1 MGLHKDLSNITGNS
15 FCRCNAV
22 TWTAGFHQG
31 LKASIINNLEWPFTF
46 CNPANNLCAA
56 MLLVVSTTGNK
67 VAHRASVVVCWV
79 CLYVTFPFATRSKAS
94 VIDEFVDCIF
104 PKASRATWTFLVSSA
119 AATASSPQ
127 QIFAC
132 LQRLPVDL
140 ASPVS

>member
-1 MGLHKDLSNITGNS
+1 MSNVTGDS
-15 FCRCNAV
+15 FCGWNAV
-22 TWTAGFHQG
+22 TWMAGFHQG
-31 LKASIINNLEWPFTF
+31 LKASIINNLERPFTF
-46 CNPANNLCAA
+46 CNPADDLRTA
-56 MLLVVSTTGNK
+56 MLLVVSMTGNK

-79 CLYVTFPFATRSKAS
+79 WLYVTFPFATCSKAS
-94 VIDEFVDCIF
+94 VIDEFVDRIF
-104 PKASRATWTFLVSSA
+104 PKASRAAWTFLVSST